1 MEYLGSDKPINKIQP
16 LVSVCIPT
24 YNHAAYIAECL
35 DSVLMQETDFPFE
48 IIIGEDDSTDG
59 TREICKTYAE
69 KYPNKIRLFLRDDK
83 DKIII
88 NGLKTGRSNNIKNFD
103 AARGKYIALCEG
115 DDYWIDNNKL
125 MKQVRILDENKDIA
139 LVHSEVIGK
148 KDNAYIDELPY
159 KRWNKLKP
167 RLTFYDAL
175 LKPIAFTCT
184 AMFRNINGGAI
195 LKNSEQVLSGDW
207 VLWLNILM
215 SGDALFLNEKLAVY
229 RIGVGISTKVNYRDF
244 QGNNFNYLK
253 TLLVKNNIT
262 LINKGLVL
270 MFLISS
276 SLKIRFVPLLKK
288 VKNSLLKRNT

>member
-1 MEYLGSDKPINKIQP
+1 M
-16 LVSVCIPT
+16 
-24 YNHAAYIAECL
+24 
-35 DSVLMQETDFPFE
+35 FF
-48 IIIGEDDSTDG
+48 
-59 TREICKTYAE
+59 
-69 KYPNKIRLFLRDDK
+69 RDDK

-148 KDNAYIDELPY
+148 KDNEYIDELPY

-229 RIGVGISTKVNYRDF
+229 RIGVGISQKI
-244 QGNNFNYLK
+244 NFKEITGYK
-253 TLLVKNNIT
+253 IKYIQTLLYSKEISLANKWWLGQYLILNVKLPNVI
-262 LINKGLVL
+262 K
-270 MFLISS
+270 FLQ
-276 SLKIRFVPLLKK
+276 R
-288 VKNSLLKRNT
+288 LKRGNRITK

>member
-148 KDNAYIDELPY
+148 KDNEYIDELPY

-195 LKNSEQVLSGDW
+195 LKNSEHVLSGDW

-229 RIGVGISTKVNYRDF
+229 RIGVGISQKI
-244 QGNNFNYLK
+244 NFKEITGYK
-253 TLLVKNNIT
+253 IKYIQTLLYSKEISLANKWWLGQYLILNVKLPNVI
-262 LINKGLVL
+262 K
-270 MFLISS
+270 FLQ
-276 SLKIRFVPLLKK
+276 R
-288 VKNSLLKRNT
+288 LKRGNRITK